1 MSAGTSVEAPRKRVV
16 HHVFFWLANPESK
29 DDLAALLKGL
39 NTLKQIEVVREIHI
53 GLPAST
59 KQRDVVDASYSAS
72 ELMFFDDIAAQ
83 EAYQE
88 HPIHKKFVENCSH
101 LWSRVVVYDSIDV

>member
-1 MSAGTSVEAPRKRVV
+1 MENQRNHRMSRVV
-16 HHVFFWLANPESK
+16 HHVFFWLKNQGSK
-29 DDLAALLKGL
+29 DDLTELLRGL
-39 NTLKQIEVVREIHI
+39 NTLKQIEVIREIHI
-53 GLPAST
+53 GVPANT
-59 KQRDVVDASYSAS
+59 KQRDVVDGSYSAS
-72 ELMFFDDIAAQ
+72 ELMFFDDVTAQ

>member
-1 MSAGTSVEAPRKRVV
+1 MSAGTSVAAPRKRVV
-16 HHVFFWLANPESK
+16 HQVFFWLRNPKSK
-29 DDLAALLKGL
+29 DDLAELLKGL

-53 GLPAST
+53 GAPASA
-59 KQRDVVDASYSAS
+59 KQRDVVDASYSVS

-101 LWSRVVVYDSIDV
+101 LWSRVVVYDSVDV